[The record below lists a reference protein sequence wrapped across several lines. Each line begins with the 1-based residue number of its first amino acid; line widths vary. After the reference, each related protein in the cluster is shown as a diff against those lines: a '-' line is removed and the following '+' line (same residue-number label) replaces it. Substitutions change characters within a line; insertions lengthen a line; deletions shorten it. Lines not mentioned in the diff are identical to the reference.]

1 MPLTVDF
8 VKETEKRYL
17 IIKDGALRGDIC
29 FNDGKWYVNIIKVP
43 KLAFNH
49 NSLHRCFGYAQG
61 VFAAAF
67 IIGVEMYGEPT
78 ITRN

>member
-1 MPLTVDF
+1 MSLTVEF

-17 IIKDGALRGDIC
+17 ITKDGAVRGDIC
-29 FNDGKWYVNIIKVP
+29 FNAGKWYVNVLKVP
-43 KLAFNH
+43 KLAFTH
-49 NSLHRCFGYAQG
+49 NSLRQCFGYAQG
-61 VFAAAF
+61 VFAAAS